1 MYSPGEKVIGMR
13 YPGTV
18 TGTVKGEE
26 VKATVIKCYKHHV
39 LTRVEEGWLESFRYF
54 DIKGANNG

>member
-13 YPGTV
+13 YP
-18 TGTVKGEE
+18 GTVKGEE

>member
-18 TGTVKGEE
+18 KREE